1 MNDTTNTNHEAL
13 AAVLQALVA
22 PPKPPARLAPVQ
34 AHPETLNVLR
44 HLAQAVAD
52 LIGQK
57 AEANHAWHEVE
68 MLNRFGQVERT
79 LRVRRVTPPP
89 KSNPFTEVD
98 K

>member
-1 MNDTTNTNHEAL
+1 MNDTNPNAEAL

-22 PPKPPARLAPVQ
+22 PPKPPAQLSPVR

-57 AEANHAWHEVE
+57 SEASQAWHEVE
-68 MLNRFGQVERT
+68 MLNKYGQVERT

-89 KSNPFTEVD
+89 KPNPFTEVD